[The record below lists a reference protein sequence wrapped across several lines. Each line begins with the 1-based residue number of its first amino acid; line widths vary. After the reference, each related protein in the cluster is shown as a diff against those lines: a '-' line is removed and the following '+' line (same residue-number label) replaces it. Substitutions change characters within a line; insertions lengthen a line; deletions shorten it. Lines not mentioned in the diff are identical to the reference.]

1 MKEMGRDDII
11 TLSRAAYTGAQR
23 FGTLVWSGDI
33 QSTFESLTEQIKS
46 GLNMAMCGLPWWNT
60 DIGGFY
66 GGDTGTEYFRELIV
80 RWFQYGVF
88 CPVMRLHGTR
98 EGHDRTRNIK
108 EPSGGENEIWSFG
121 EKNTPILADL
131 IALRYRLIP
140 YISKHMKEASEH
152 GTPVMRPM
160 FFDFPEDPVCWT
172 TGDQYMFGDDILFA
186 PISVQGQT
194 ERKVWLPE
202 GDWTL
207 TKDRTAYRG
216 GQWVTVHAEISEFI
230 AFVKDVAEHPEHLAD
245 YRKIYKNVYPFSD
258 GIFKML
264 MANEAKPERTV
275 KFLNAMLGLTGDK
288 AIKNYTLGV
297 PENPGVLNDKTAI
310 FDIYGTTQAGEPV
323 LIEVQQ
329 NFNTLFVDRL
339 IYYTARVVSRTVKK
353 SQDYN
358 LPHIYVLSLLTE
370 NQFPTEIDTYLHH
383 AQLVRNRHLFYE
395 KLDIYL
401 VEIEKFFA
409 IEDRTPPEKREQ
421 SDRAEMLRIFRDV
434 LEEKEIPEEKLKKL
448 LDKDFAKDVSLEGY
462 TDETL
467 LNEVDGMTDMLYEK
481 QGSYLQAKEEV
492 ALEMLADNEPIDK
505 IVKYS
510 KLPEEKILQL
520 KIQATKRPV
529 SA

>member
-1 MKEMGRDDII
+1 MTLEEDFAELLDATLEEDFALLLDFTLLLDFALLLDPIPPSGVLDDDEGV
-11 TLSRAAYTGAQR
+11 TLEED
-23 FGTLVWSGDI
+23 L
-33 QSTFESLTEQIKS
+33 SLTLEEDLSLTLEEDSSSMLEEDSSSMLLDDSSSRGAKLLSSSQAAKRKI
-46 GLNMAMCGLPWWNT
+46 LA
-60 DIGGFY
+60 I
-66 GGDTGTEYFRELIV
+66 
-80 RWFQYGVF
+80 
-88 CPVMRLHGTR
+88 
-98 EGHDRTRNIK
+98 
-108 EPSGGENEIWSFG
+108 
-121 EKNTPILADL
+121 KNTIPMCPTHFNDDKSPNFFICPPSKSYTTNITKTPHHIVKNACKQTFSAHFGGL
-131 IALRYRLIP
+131 IR
-140 YISKHMKEASEH
+140 
-152 GTPVMRPM
+152 
-160 FFDFPEDPVCWT
+160 F
-172 TGDQYMFGDDILFA
+172 
-186 PISVQGQT
+186 
-194 ERKVWLPE
+194 
-202 GDWTL
+202 
-207 TKDRTAYRG
+207 KDRSVPIPGRLNPNGEHMTR
-216 GQWVTVHAEISEFI
+216 SEFI

-275 KFLNAMLGLTGDK
+275 KFLNAMLGLVGDK
-288 AIKNYTLGV
+288 AIKTYTLGV

-339 IYYTARVVSRTVKK
+339 IYYTSRVVSRTVKK

-409 IEDRTPPEKREQ
+409 IEDRTPPERREQ

-481 QGSYLQAKEEV
+481 QGSYIQGGEDKAIEI
-492 ALEMLADNEPIDK
+492 ALAMLADNEPIDK
-505 IVKYS
+505 VVKYS
-510 KLPEEKILQL
+510 KLPKEKILKL
-520 KIQATKRPV
+520 KTRATKGPV